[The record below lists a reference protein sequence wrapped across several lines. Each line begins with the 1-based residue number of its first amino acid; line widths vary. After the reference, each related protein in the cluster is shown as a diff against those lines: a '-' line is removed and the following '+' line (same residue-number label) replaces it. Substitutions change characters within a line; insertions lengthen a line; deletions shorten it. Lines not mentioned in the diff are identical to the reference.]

1 MPPISAH
8 TKVFL
13 ARNATDMRMSF
24 HGLITLTEAVL
35 RKDPTSGHLFVFLN
49 RRRDMIKVLY
59 WDGSGFCIWYKRLER
74 GTFQAPPVGP
84 GDVGNGI
91 EVSAA
96 QLSLILEGIELTS
109 VKQRLRFRRSPPETP
124 SSELSGI

>member
-8 TKVFL
+8 TKVYL
-13 ARNATDMRMSF
+13 ARNAADMRKSF

-35 RKDPTSGHLFVFLN
+35 QKDPTSGHLFVFLN

-74 GTFQAPPVGP
+74 GTFQLPPVEASAAR
-84 GDVGNGI
+84 DGI
-91 EVSAA
+91 ELSAA
-96 QLSLILEGIELTS
+96 QLSLILEGIELSS
-109 VKQRLRFRRSPPETP
+109 VKQRLRFRRQPPDTANP
-124 SSELSGI
+124 ELSRS

>member
-13 ARNATDMRMSF
+13 AQNATDMRRSF
-24 HGLITLTEAVL
+24 PGLITLTEAVL
-35 RKDPTSGHLFVFLN
+35 RKDPASGHLFVFLN

-74 GTFQAPPVGP
+74 GTFQMPPVAAGAAEH
-84 GDVGNGI
+84 GI
-91 EVSAA
+91 ELSAA
-96 QLSLILEGIELTS
+96 QLSLILEGIELSS
-109 VKQRLRFRRSPPETP
+109 VKQRLRFRRPPPDTARPEW
-124 SSELSGI
+124 SGN